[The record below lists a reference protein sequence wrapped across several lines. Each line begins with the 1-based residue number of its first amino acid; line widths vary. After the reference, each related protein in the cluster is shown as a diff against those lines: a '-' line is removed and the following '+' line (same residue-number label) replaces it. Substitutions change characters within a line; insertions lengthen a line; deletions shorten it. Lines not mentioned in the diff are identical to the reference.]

1 MPRKKLLGYLAAV
14 SVVFIWSSW
23 LIISRLGVHT
33 SLTIYDLA
41 AIRFGLSGLI
51 VLPFVIYFKT
61 WRTISLAKALIVAFS
76 IGPIYALLA
85 FGGFSFSPAFHGG
98 VFMNGF
104 LPLITVFLSFLIG
117 QKITISQLL
126 GSILILF
133 GSMTILFDTQ
143 NFFSNSSLFGDILFV
158 LSAIC
163 LSFFMVL
170 VKRWDLQYG
179 QILFSICLVNALIYL
194 PVWFFFLPIGT
205 QSFGDLLEDRNVVI
219 NILFQGFVPNLMG
232 LFLTAYSAKMIG
244 PSKASA
250 LLAAVPITGALL
262 GSFFLSESPTFFGW
276 LSLLIVSIGIL
287 LVVIKGREV

>member
-1 MPRKKLLGYLAAV
+1 LPREKLLGFFAAI

-51 VLPFVIYFKT
+51 VLPFVIHFKT
-61 WRTISLAKALIVAFS
+61 WRTISLYKALIVAFS
-76 IGPIYALLA
+76 IGPIYVLLA
-85 FGGFSFSPAFHGG
+85 FGGFFFSPAFHGG

-117 QKITISQLL
+117 QKINISQLL

-133 GSMTILFDTQ
+133 GAMTILFNSQ
-143 NFFSNSSLFGDILFV
+143 NFFSNDSLFGDALFV

-163 LSFFMVL
+163 LSFFMIL
-170 VKRWDLQYG
+170 VKQWNLQYG
-179 QILFSICLVNALIYL
+179 QILFSICLINGIIYL
-194 PVWFFFLPIGT
+194 PVWFFFLPSGI
-205 QSFGDLLEDRNVVI
+205 QSLGNLLEDRNIII
-219 NILFQGFVPNLMG
+219 NFLFQGFIPNLVG

-244 PSKASA
+244 TAKASA

-262 GSFFLSESPTFFGW
+262 GLFFLSENPTFLGW
-276 LSLLIVSIGIL
+276 LSLMIVSFGIL
-287 LVVIKGREV
+287 LVIIKG